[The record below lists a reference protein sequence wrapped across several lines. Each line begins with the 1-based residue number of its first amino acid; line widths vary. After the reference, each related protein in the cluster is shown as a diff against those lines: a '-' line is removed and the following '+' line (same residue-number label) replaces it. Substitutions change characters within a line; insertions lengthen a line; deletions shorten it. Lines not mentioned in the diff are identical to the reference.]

1 MSHLVCLASDT
12 PLEIL
17 PNPHLKLLSV
27 NEALA
32 LGLDVPQSMLMDP
45 ELDPDEPETFLWSDI
60 TIEFDPETGAVTPP
74 PEDCWDIW
82 PMEIAASFSSSKKYF
97 AEVEWPCCTPG
108 RAQVLADYIR
118 RHLETAEEL
127 ELWNLWNGTDA
138 ELHRVF
144 ETRITLSDFAPEHI
158 IALCEKDISRPKLL
172 GPVEEYPQ
180 YCLTITR

>member
-1 MSHLVCLASDT
+1 VSCLVCLASDT
-12 PLEIL
+12 PLDIL

-32 LGLDVPQSMLMDP
+32 QGLEVPQSMLMDP
-45 ELDPDEPETFLWSDI
+45 ELDPDEPETFLWSGI
-60 TIEFDPETGAVTPP
+60 TIEINPQTGEITPP

-82 PMEIAASFSSSKKYF
+82 PMDIPAPVRSEKQYF

-108 RAQVLADYIR
+108 RAEVLADYIR
-118 RHLETAEEL
+118 RHLECAEEL
-127 ELWNLWNGTDA
+127 ELWNLWLGTDA
-138 ELHRVF
+138 DLTRIY
-144 ETRITLSDFAPEHI
+144 ETRVPLSAFSPEHI
-158 IALCEKDISRPKLL
+158 IALCEKDIARPTFL